1 MYTTVNYTLSGIY
14 TPNLIPRLP
23 GNEARMDL
31 VVPTFLCQVESLFQ
45 LFKLLNIV
53 ICSCWMNAREVISRV
68 IHNCSHR
75 KQNGWWKEVQFCIVY
90 FDLVVS
96 FSATEAK
103 CMRAFWQ

>member
-23 GNEARMDL
+23 GNEARIDL
-31 VVPTFLCQVESLFQ
+31 VVPTFLCQVKSLFQ
-45 LFKLLNIV
+45 LYKLLNIV
-53 ICSCWMNAREVISRV
+53 MCSCWMNAREVISRV

-75 KQNGWWKEVQFCIVY
+75 RPKGGWKEVQFCIVY

-103 CMRAFWQ
+103 CMRAL